1 MVLLFTCGHSN
12 VFCIWVSLLRHC
24 VSLSVLSTL
33 AMPCLLSLP
42 VTLPMWL

>member
-1 MVLLFTCGHSN
+1 MVLLLMCGHSEG
-12 VFCIWVSLLRHC
+12 FCIWVSLLRHC

-42 VTLPMWL
+42 VTLPM